1 MYKKTTYIQKLVALI
16 NSLIRI
22 IFLWWI
28 PFNSSFFCTCLYQNL
43 FIYIGEDIAST
54 QYITINTKK
63 ILLYKKQ
70 KKKTLQ
76 FIYSTCTPI
85 YIKRKLPPC
94 QEKGRRNPFLFLFW
108 YRIFVLYIRRLCT
121 LYMQKGSG
129 SEGKNTKWLNH
140 WLTAEKAV

>member
-70 KKKTLQ
+70 KKKLCNLFTQLARQ
-76 FIYSTCTPI
+76 YISKENYLHARKKEEEILFFFFFDTGFLCYTSAGYVHCTC
-85 YIKRKLPPC
+85 KREVEVR
-94 QEKGRRNPFLFLFW
+94 EK
-108 YRIFVLYIRRLCT
+108 I
-121 LYMQKGSG
+121 
-129 SEGKNTKWLNH
+129 LND
-140 WLTAEKAV
+140 